1 MYVCVC
7 HGVTE
12 RHIEQAVNQGATR
25 LRDLRRNLRVATGC
39 GLCASC
45 ARDCLK
51 DSLASQQPNDNS
63 IMAITAS
70 RSLPALT

>member
-12 RHIEQAVNQGATR
+12 RHIAEAVDRGASR
-25 LRDLRRNLRVATGC
+25 LRDLRHQLRVATDC
-39 GLCASC
+39 GRCAAC

-51 DSLASQQPNDNS
+51 HSLS
-63 IMAITAS
+63 S
-70 RSLPALT
+70 RQVDKSPLLGIQLHRTLPA

>member
-12 RHIEQAVNQGATR
+12 RHIDQAVDRGATR
-25 LRDLRRNLRVATGC
+25 LKDLRRNLRVATGC
-39 GLCASC
+39 GACASC

-51 DSLASQQPNDNS
+51 DSLATRRPSDHS
-63 IMAITAS
+63 IMAMSTTQP
-70 RSLPALT
+70 LPA